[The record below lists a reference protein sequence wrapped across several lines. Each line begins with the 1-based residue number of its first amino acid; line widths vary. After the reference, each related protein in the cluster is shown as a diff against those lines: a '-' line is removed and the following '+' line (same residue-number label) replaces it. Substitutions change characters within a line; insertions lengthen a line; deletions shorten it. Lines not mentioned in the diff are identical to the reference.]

1 MPQYKL
7 GTGRMLLIINRAPV
21 PEIFDLHTA
30 GISLLNWWNVMRIGK
45 FYDLPLPSRFPPTK
59 HKGFNGITTTEGAI
73 LCDLHPWWQIYHH
86 VGLCESKCHNL
97 IATIHQV
104 KHCGGLCVAGP
115 PVCADIPVWLWL
127 PVYVSGT
134 LQWISFAAVGHHLG
148 LSYSLCCTLPEP
160 PLHFF
165 FFFFAML
172 NDYVPARTY
181 LIPGELPAG
190 AKEFSLYI
198 SGWCLQKSSDGIWQV
213 VCQHRASQSFTQWL
227 SPQHGRSAPLSI
239 CCSVSVRK
247 KRKRETTHTSEN
259 YSFTLHD
266 RLFFLLKSQQLT
278 FCKCKWA
285 LTGAETY
292 FL

>member
-59 HKGFNGITTTEGAI
+59 HKSFNGIRNNWGGNSVWFTPLVTDLSPRRTPWVKVSQPHSNYPSSKTLWWR
-73 LCDLHPWWQIYHH
+73 LCGWSTCVHWYTSLTVTPSICQWNIAVNKLCSSGPSPGLELQLVLHPPRT
-86 VGLCESKCHNL
+86 SS
-97 IATIHQV
+97 
-104 KHCGGLCVAGP
+104 P
-115 PVCADIPVWLWL
+115 
-127 PVYVSGT
+127 
-134 LQWISFAAVGHHLG
+134 
-148 LSYSLCCTLPEP
+148 
-160 PLHFF
+160 

-247 KRKRETTHTSEN
+247 KRNHT
-259 YSFTLHD
+259 YL
-266 RLFFLLKSQQLT
+266 RKL
-278 FCKCKWA
+278 
-285 LTGAETY
+285 
-292 FL
+292 